1 MIHADRLMEAAGV
14 LDELNSAFIA
24 LPESEREAI
33 LASLTLTMAQMYL
46 VEMANHLLDG
56 KEPYD
61 ALLATA
67 RGEMKLPKAA
77 EAKVTLLKIL
87 AAKPTKE

>member
-1 MIHADRLMEAAGV
+1 MEVDKLMEAAAV
-14 LDELNSAFIA
+14 INELNNGFVD
-24 LPESEREAI
+24 LPESPREAT
-33 LASLTLTMAQMYL
+33 LASLTLTMAELYL
-46 VEMANHLLDG
+46 VEMANHLIEG

-67 RGEMKLPKAA
+67 RGEMTLPKSA
-77 EAKVTLLKIL
+77 EAKLTLMKLL

>member
-1 MIHADRLMEAAGV
+1 MDVDKLMEAAKV
-14 LDELNSAFIA
+14 LEGLNDAFVD
-24 LPESEREAI
+24 LPESQREAV

-46 VEMANHLLDG
+46 VEMANHLIDG

-77 EAKVTLLKIL
+77 ETKMTLLKL
-87 AAKPTKE
+87 FAARPK

>member
-1 MIHADRLMEAAGV
+1 MQVDKLMAAAKV
-14 LDELNSAFIA
+14 VEELNQGFIDM
-24 LPESEREAI
+24 PEAPREST

-46 VEMANHLLDG
+46 VEMANHLVDG

-77 EAKVTLLKIL
+77 EAKMTLLRLL
-87 AAKPTKE
+87 AARPTKE